1 MTVPVLKP
9 TNVQNEN
16 FAGVTYHIQ
25 GELVPVLHIELGNMP
40 VFFEHHV
47 LLWKEPDVDIGMKA
61 VSGVFKRAIA
71 GLPILM
77 TIAEGPGRIGFSRD
91 GAGHV
96 FGVHLNKG
104 ETIEVREHQFLA
116 ATDNLEYGFARVKGI
131 ANMLFGGSGFFIDRF
146 SSKNESGIVWLH
158 GYGNVFEIELK
169 ADESIDVEPSAWIY
183 KQPSVRMDTNIQRF
197 TAGLFGANGQLVV
210 NRFTGPGR
218 LGIQSMSLYF
228 PQSK

>member
-16 FAGVTYHIQ
+16 FAGVTYHVQ
-25 GELVPVLHIELGNMP
+25 GELVPVLQIELGNTP

-47 LLWKEPDVDIGMKA
+47 LLWKEPNVDIGMKA
-61 VSGVFKRAIA
+61 VGGAFKRAIA

-77 TIAEGPGRIGFSRD
+77 TVARGPGRIGFSRD

-96 FGVHLNKG
+96 FGMHLQRG
-104 ETIEVREHQFLA
+104 DSLEVREHQFLA
-116 ATDNLEYGFARVKGI
+116 ATENLDYGFSRVRGV
-131 ANMLFGGSGFFIDRF
+131 ANLMFGGSGFFIDTFR
-146 SSKNESGIVWLH
+146 SKDSDGIVWLH
-158 GYGNVFEIELK
+158 GYGNVFEIELQ
-169 ADESIDVEPSAWIY
+169 AGESIDVEPSAWIY
-183 KQPSVRMDTNIQRF
+183 KQPSVQMDTNIQRL

-218 LGIQSMSLYF
+218 LGIQSMSLYL
-228 PQSK
+228 PESK

>member
-16 FAGVTYHIQ
+16 FAGVTYHVQ
-25 GELVPVLHIELGNMP
+25 GELVPVLHIELGNAP

-47 LLWKEPDVDIGMKA
+47 LLWKEPAVDIGMKA
-61 VSGVFKRAIA
+61 VSGAFKRAIA

-77 TIAEGPGRIGFSRD
+77 TVARGPGRIGFSRD

-96 FGVHLNKG
+96 FGIHLNKG
-104 ETIEVREHQFLA
+104 EAIEVREHQFLA
-116 ATDNLEYGFARVKGI
+116 ATDNLEYGFSRVKGI
-131 ANMLFGGSGFFIDRF
+131 ANMMFGGSGFFIDTF
-146 SSKNESGIVWLH
+146 ACKDAAGVVWLH

-169 ADESIDVEPSAWIY
+169 AGESIDVEPSAWIY
-183 KQPSVRMDTNIQRF
+183 KQPSVRMDTNIQRL
-197 TAGLFGANGQLVV
+197 TAGLFGASGQLVV

-218 LGIQSMSLYF
+218 LGIQSMSLYM

>member
-16 FAGVTYHIQ
+16 FAGVTYHVQ
-25 GELVPVLHIELGNMP
+25 GELVPVLQIELGNTP

-47 LLWKEPDVDIGMKA
+47 LLWKEPNVDIGMKA
-61 VSGVFKRAIA
+61 VGGAFKRAIA

-77 TIAEGPGRIGFSRD
+77 TVARGPGRIGFSRD

-96 FGVHLNKG
+96 FGMHLQRG
-104 ETIEVREHQFLA
+104 DSLEVREHQFLA
-116 ATDNLEYGFARVKGI
+116 ATDNLDYGFSRVRGV
-131 ANMLFGGSGFFIDRF
+131 ANLMFGGSGFFIDTFR
-146 SSKNESGIVWLH
+146 SKDSDGIVWLH
-158 GYGNVFEIELK
+158 GYGNVFEIELQ
-169 ADESIDVEPSAWIY
+169 AGESIDVEPSAWIY
-183 KQPSVRMDTNIQRF
+183 KQPSVQMDTNIQRL

-218 LGIQSMSLYF
+218 LGIQSMSLYL
-228 PQSK
+228 PESK

>member
-16 FAGVTYHIQ
+16 FAGVTYHVQ
-25 GELVPVLHIELGNMP
+25 GELVPVLQIELGNMP

-47 LLWKEPDVDIGMKA
+47 LLWKEPDVEIGMKA
-61 VSGVFKRAIA
+61 VGGAFKRAIA

-77 TIAEGPGRIGFSRD
+77 TVARGPGRIGFSRD

-96 FGVHLNKG
+96 FGVHLQRG
-104 ETIEVREHQFLA
+104 ETLEVREHQFLA
-116 ATDNLEYGFARVKGI
+116 ATENLDYGFSRVRGV
-131 ANMLFGGSGFFIDRF
+131 ANLMFGGSGFFIDTFR
-146 SSKNESGIVWLH
+146 SKDSDGIVWLH
-158 GYGNVFEIELK
+158 GYGNVFEIELQ
-169 ADESIDVEPSAWIY
+169 AGESIDVEPSAWIY
-183 KQPSVRMDTNIQRF
+183 KQPSVQMDTNIQRL

-218 LGIQSMSLYF
+218 LGIQSMSLYL
-228 PQSK
+228 PESK